1 MFSLIF
7 SKILQLYTY
16 TYTYT
21 QRKCRI
27 YDAFIDFRQKSG
39 FIHIHIHIHIKTY
52 VSFWI
57 ILLPISGRM
66 HTEFS
71 PKMPCCKL
79 ILNGHIFRIRAV
91 RQRFDF
97 FGGAAW
103 RTRSVILPP
112 IRIMSSWLTVRP
124 KGSQPAPVT
133 YPIETAAP
141 ESSGAFLPV
150 IPGAVIAPARAWP
163 YTDCAGADC
172 RSRHIFAKNYN
183 FRDAKSCVCVCVY
196 TYTYTYTQRKSRIYA
211 AFDAF
216 QPKKR
221 IIHIHIHIHTKKNT
235 HLRCFHW
242 FSAKFRLYTHT
253 HNKIARIVLMRAIL
267 L

>member
-1 MFSLIF
+1 MSGQSCLYTYTYTYTQRKLRFYDVFIDF

-79 ILNGHIFRIRAV
+79 ILNGYIFRIRAV
-91 RQRFDF
+91 GQRFDF
-97 FGGAAW
+97 FGGAA
-103 RTRSVILPP
+103 
-112 IRIMSSWLTVRP
+112 
-124 KGSQPAPVT
+124 
-133 YPIETAAP
+133 
-141 ESSGAFLPV
+141 
-150 IPGAVIAPARAWP
+150 
-163 YTDCAGADC
+163 
-172 RSRHIFAKNYN
+172 
-183 FRDAKSCVCVCVY
+183 
-196 TYTYTYTQRKSRIYA
+196 
-211 AFDAF
+211 
-216 QPKKR
+216 
-221 IIHIHIHIHTKKNT
+221 
-235 HLRCFHW
+235 
-242 FSAKFRLYTHT
+242 
-253 HNKIARIVLMRAIL
+253 
-267 L
+267 